1 MAPPCTVWKDAVHSA
16 EGVSMIE
23 GVPAEGVSAMTLAAK
38 GKTI

>member
-23 GVPAEGVSAMTLAAK
+23 GVPACLELGLK
-38 GKTI
+38 